1 MDEHYPLDEEG
12 KTKGYIFLEYSSPSS
27 AAEAVK
33 VANNYKLD
41 KQHTFSVNPFS
52 DFDKYLGLADD
63 WEPPKEEEYKDQGNL
78 RSWLLDEKANDQF
91 SIVYEGGATVAVH
104 NNCKPE
110 PKPAEV
116 RPR

>member
-41 KQHTFSVNPFS
+41 KLHTFSVNPFS
-52 DFDKYLGLADD
+52 DFD
-63 WEPPKEEEYKDQGNL
+63 
-78 RSWLLDEKANDQF
+78 
-91 SIVYEGGATVAVH
+91 IV
-104 NNCKPE
+104 
-110 PKPAEV
+110 
-116 RPR
+116 